1 MREMSMGYV
10 IIVMASVI
18 VVLAGV
24 KSASEILVP
33 VLLSLFLAIILSPFY
48 NFFRNKKLPDAIA
61 LILVV
66 LFFILFIFLVLSLI
80 GSSVQEFRSNIN
92 FYTKQ
97 LNQYQIQLL
106 EFASNYGIDIPK
118 EEFFSMLDTKN
129 IMNFA
134 SMIVNSL
141 SSVFTNGFVIVL
153 TVIFM
158 LLEGSNFTEKLSLAD
173 TKRNSI
179 RHIEQIFS
187 RVKEYM
193 VLKAI
198 ISLIT
203 GLIIWVAL
211 LLIGTDYPFLW
222 AFLAF
227 LLNFIPNIGSI
238 IAAVPAVLLTLVQLG
253 SFSAMMVM
261 LLYTAINVI
270 IGSVIEPKVMGKGL
284 GLSTLVVFLSLLFWG
299 WLLGPVGM
307 LLSVP
312 LTIMAKIIFDSN
324 KSTQWIAILL
334 GDTSGANSK
343 T

>member
-1 MREMSMGYV
+1 
-10 IIVMASVI
+10 MASVV

-48 NFFRNKKLPDAIA
+48 NFFRNKKLPDAVA
-61 LILVV
+61 MILVV
-66 LFFILFIFLVLSLI
+66 LFLLLFIFLVLTLI
-80 GSSVQEFRSNIN
+80 GSSMQEFRSNIN

-97 LNQYQIQLL
+97 LNEYQIQLL
-106 EFASNYGIDIPK
+106 QFASKYGIDIPK
-118 EEFFSMLDTKN
+118 EEFFSMIDTKN

-141 SSVFTNGFVIVL
+141 SSVFTNGFVIIL

-158 LLEGSNFTEKLSLAD
+158 LFEGSNFSQKLSLAD
-173 TKRNSI
+173 TRKNSI
-179 RHIEQIFS
+179 KHIEQIFN

-203 GLIIWVAL
+203 GIVVWVSLLI
-211 LLIGTDYPFLW
+211 IGTDYPFLW

-253 SFSAMMVM
+253 SVSAMIVM
-261 LLYTAINVI
+261 TLYAAINII

-324 KSTQWIAILL
+324 KSTQWIATLL
-334 GDTSGANSK
+334 GNSSNQELK
-343 T
+343 Q